1 MVAGLDD
8 LRDWTN
14 NVQPHIPIYVAQR
27 DFEVCME
34 SHLYSYFVNSF
45 PSYSYGFLITA
56 CPAIFNMIMKEKVPA
71 CY

>member
-1 MVAGLDD
+1 MAGLDD

-34 SHLYSYFVNSF
+34 NHLHSCFVNSF
-45 PSYSYGFLITA
+45 SSYTCGFLIA
-56 CPAIFNMIMKEKVPA
+56 ASLQ
-71 CY
+71 